1 MTKKKL
7 GRGLGEL
14 FGDDL
19 DESGKVLDISTDAI
33 SGNPWQPRQDFDE
46 ESLKSLAESIK
57 KDGLLSPVVVRKK
70 EDNRYELIAGERR
83 YRAAKLAGLLLI
95 PAIVV
100 DYDDRKAAEM
110 ALVENLQREDLN
122 PVEEGLAYQ
131 KLMETYGLTQEEV
144 ADKVGRSRPYVANLV
159 RLLELPEEIK
169 NFLIKKELT
178 PGQARPLLTLPS
190 EAEKVSLAR
199 RIVREGLSARAVEEL
214 IRGKKP
220 EKPKKETQISEYL
233 KSLED
238 RLGLSVGSPV
248 SIHVGRGR
256 TAHKGTISISF
267 KNDEEFQ
274 RIMNILNQEQQQ

>member
-131 KLMETYGLTQEEV
+131 KLMETYGFTQEEV

-178 PGQARPLLTLPS
+178 PGQARPLLTLLS

-220 EKPKKETQISEYL
+220 AKPKKEIQISGYVKEL
-233 KSLED
+233 QD

-248 SIHVGRGR
+248 AIHFGRGR
-256 TAHKGTISISF
+256 NAHKGTISISF

-274 RIMNILNQEQQQ
+274 RIMDILNQEH

>member
-159 RLLELPEEIK
+159 RLLDLPGEVLD
-169 NFLIKKELT
+169 FLKKKEIT
-178 PGQARPLLTLPS
+178 PGQARPLLTLKS
-190 EAEKVSLAR
+190 EAEKTALAR
-199 RIVREGLSARAVEEL
+199 RIVKEGLSARAVEEL

-220 EKPKKETQISEYL
+220 AKPKKEIQISGYVKEL
-233 KSLED
+233 QDK
-238 RLGLSVGSPV
+238 LGLSVGSPV
-248 SIHVGRGR
+248 AIHFGRGR
-256 TAHKGTISISF
+256 NAHKGTISISF

-274 RIMNILNQEQQQ
+274 RIMDILNQEH

>member
-220 EKPKKETQISEYL
+220 AKPKKEIQISGYVKEL
-233 KSLED
+233 QDK
-238 RLGLSVGSPV
+238 LGLSVGSPV
-248 SIHVGRGR
+248 AIHFGRGR
-256 TAHKGTISISF
+256 NAHKGTISISF

-274 RIMNILNQEQQQ
+274 RIMDILNQEH

>member
-19 DESGKVLDISTDAI
+19 DESGKVLDISTVAI

-256 TAHKGTISISF
+256 NAHKGTISISF

>member
-122 PVEEGLAYQ
+122 PVDEGLAYQ

-220 EKPKKETQISEYL
+220 AKPKKEIQISGYVKEL
-233 KSLED
+233 QDK
-238 RLGLSVGSPV
+238 LGLSVGSPV
-248 SIHVGRGR
+248 AIHFGRGR
-256 TAHKGTISISF
+256 NAHKGTISISF

-274 RIMNILNQEQQQ
+274 RIMDILNQEH

>member
-83 YRAAKLAGLLLI
+83 YRAAKMAGLLLI

-159 RLLELPEEIK
+159 RLLDLPGEVLD
-169 NFLIKKELT
+169 FLKKKEIT
-178 PGQARPLLTLPS
+178 PGQARPLLTLKS
-190 EAEKVSLAR
+190 EAEKTALAR
-199 RIVREGLSARAVEEL
+199 RIVKEGLSARAVEEL

-220 EKPKKETQISEYL
+220 AKPKKEIQISGYVKEL
-233 KSLED
+233 QDK
-238 RLGLSVGSPV
+238 LGLSVGSPV
-248 SIHVGRGR
+248 AIHFGRGR
-256 TAHKGTISISF
+256 NAHKGTISISF

-274 RIMNILNQEQQQ
+274 RIMDILNQEH